1 MSIWR
6 VALRNLKGNPVKSL
20 TVFLCVFGVAAL
32 FVSMTLII
40 GGAQNS
46 LDSGLKRLGADILVV
61 PQGTEGKVESALLM
75 GKPTRVW
82 MPSSNLAQ
90 VAMVEDVAQLSP
102 QVYLQSLFGA
112 SCCAVSEMFL
122 VVFDPAT
129 DFSVTPW
136 LNQHLGRGLA
146 RGEVIGGTYISTMGE
161 PYIVLYGYN
170 LDLKGTL
177 EPTGMGI
184 DQTLFMTMETAQD
197 MAASSIMTAVS
208 PLEIPQDQ
216 VSAVLVKVADG
227 VNPHAVALQIQDNV
241 PGVLA
246 VESPNLFGSFRKQ
259 MMGLLSGFTVL
270 TSLAWIL
277 SAIIIGLV
285 FSMATHE
292 RRREIGVLRGLGFKR
307 SYIFHAVW
315 VEAALLATAGSVVG
329 VSLTAIGVSLFSNY
343 IAGTLGMPFL
353 FPSVTSFIIM
363 FAETLLI
370 ALITVSVGV
379 FIPAYRISQ
388 QEPAVAMR
396 E

>member
-1 MSIWR
+1 MKIWR
-6 VALRNLKGNPVKSL
+6 VALRNLKGNPVKSI

-32 FVSMTLII
+32 FISMTLIT

-61 PQGTEGKVESALLM
+61 PQGTEGKVEGALLM
-75 GKPTRVW
+75 GKPTKVW
-82 MPSSNLAQ
+82 MPNGNLAQ
-90 VAMVEDVAQLSP
+90 VAAVEGVAQVSS

-112 SCCAVSEMFL
+112 PCCAVSEMFI
-122 VVFDPAT
+122 VVFDPTT

-146 RGEVIGGTYISTMGE
+146 RGETIGGSYISTMGE

-170 LDLKGTL
+170 LDLKGEL

-184 DQTLFMTMETAQD
+184 DQTLFITMETARD
-197 MAASSIMTAVS
+197 MAISSVTTAVS
-208 PLEIPQDQ
+208 PLEIPKDE
-216 VSAVLVKVADG
+216 VSSILVKVADG
-227 VNPHAVALQIQDNV
+227 ASPHAVALQIQDSI

-246 VESPNLFGSFRKQ
+246 IESPNLFGAFRKQ

-270 TSLAWIL
+270 TSLAWVL

-292 RRREIGVLRGLGFKR
+292 RRREIGVLRGLGFKK
-307 SYIFHAVW
+307 SYIFRSVW
-315 VEAALLATAGSVVG
+315 VEAALLATAGSVAG
-329 VSLTAIGVSLFSNY
+329 VALTALVISIFSNY

-353 FPSVTSFIIM
+353 FPSIGSFILM
-363 FAETLLI
+363 FGETLLI
-370 ALITVSVGV
+370 SLITVSVGV
-379 FIPAYRISQ
+379 LIPAYRISR